1 MTSAGSYT
9 ESHAVAQVRYG
20 INSLQKLQ
28 VDKKHF
34 YALNRVSQWILYRII
49 TVYQLGCVPI
59 CRIAIWNTLPG
70 RKYFAGVRIRKC
82 SKIRET
88 ELNCD

>member
-20 INSLQKLQ
+20 INFLQKLQ

-34 YALNRVSQWILYRII
+34 YALNRVNASGFY
-49 TVYQLGCVPI
+49 
-59 CRIAIWNTLPG
+59 
-70 RKYFAGVRIRKC
+70 
-82 SKIRET
+82 T
-88 ELNCD
+88 ES